1 MTQNTKLVDIEI
13 EQGDTWRRA
22 IDVAIAGD
30 ALDLTDYDVRMQIRP
45 QYADYTETILL
56 DATIANDRI
65 IIHDQQTETGRFT
78 VEFDA
83 ATTQDLQIDSKAFYD
98 IKLESPA
105 GTVIRL
111 LAGRVNVFREVTR

>member
-1 MTQNTKLVDIEI
+1 MTQNTKLVNIEI
-13 EQGDTWRRA
+13 EQGATWRKA

-45 QYADYTETILL
+45 QYADYTDTILL
-56 DATIANDRI
+56 DATITNDRI

-83 ATTQDLQIDSKAFYD
+83 ATTQALQTDSKAFYD
-98 IKLESPA
+98 IELESPA